1 MHSLIEELPFE
12 IPEDLSLKINEISD
26 ISSNLNSIRTW
37 VHYNQEITHEERLVW
52 HKPIL
57 ELARK
62 NNLMESEAISLMK
75 MAKIHDRMGDFNKSL
90 KANKKAQNHPLN
102 FNNK

>member
-12 IPEDLSLKINEISD
+12 IPEDL
-26 ISSNLNSIRTW
+26 
-37 VHYNQEITHEERLVW
+37 
-52 HKPIL
+52 
-57 ELARK
+57 
-62 NNLMESEAISLMK
+62 SLMK